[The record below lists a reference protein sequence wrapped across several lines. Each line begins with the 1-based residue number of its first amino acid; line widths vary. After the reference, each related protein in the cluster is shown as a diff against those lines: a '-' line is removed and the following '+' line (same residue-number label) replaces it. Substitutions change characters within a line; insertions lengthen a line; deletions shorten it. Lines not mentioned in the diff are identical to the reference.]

1 MQAVINLLIVSVIL
15 APCEGENSG
24 PPTVHLDQ
32 GVLQGKTE
40 KSRGDRNYSVFY
52 GVPFGKVE
60 KRFEMSKPADGWS
73 GVRMATENGPEC
85 MHASLLDGKVT
96 GSEDCLNLD
105 VYTPKLASNDSEK
118 LLPVLV
124 WIYGGGF
131 AAGSN
136 RVYGGSYF
144 MDEEVILVVINYRV
158 GAFGFLNAGVS
169 SARGNQG
176 MKDQVLAL
184 RWVRDNI
191 HHFSGDKDKVTI
203 FGQSAGGISVSLLT
217 VSPMATGLFSRAIMQ
232 SGTAGMPF
240 FFRGLAGRDV
250 AVKLAQEV
258 DCPSSNMQYLVEC
271 LQRLDAKVIV
281 KNTRL
286 NYEFGHDESSV
297 ALTGPTYET
306 YLPPD
311 NSTGDV
317 FLTESPYDLI
327 VAGKFAKVPII
338 MGFVACET
346 CATVSA
352 TLKNPTFIKKLNHQW
367 GRIAPNALFISNTA
381 EDPALVSQA
390 IKAHFLGDD
399 YINET
404 IYSKFEALYSD
415 RQFVH
420 STRIYAEIYAKHVPV
435 YLYNFT
441 QMVPIV
447 KFGTATE
454 GEQTRKVPGHADEIS
469 YIFDGKGELANYL
482 HRIGKGHD
490 DEKFSKETI
499 ATWVAF
505 ADTGKPSG
513 PWENLAWPTFKP
525 DEKGTAKW
533 LRIENPPKVEPLPDS
548 WEVNNK
554 FWKGLNIKEFGGTWK
569 SDEL

>member
-1 MQAVINLLIVSVIL
+1 MNHNVVKACMNCLFGETNLPITKTFIN
-15 APCEGENSG
+15 
-24 PPTVHLDQ
+24 H
-32 GVLQGKTE
+32 VLK
-40 KSRGDRNYSVFY
+40 
-52 GVPFGKVE
+52 
-60 KRFEMSKPADGWS
+60 
-73 GVRMATENGPEC
+73 
-85 MHASLLDGKVT
+85 
-96 GSEDCLNLD
+96 NLQ
-105 VYTPKLASNDSEK
+105 K
-118 LLPVLV
+118 
-124 WIYGGGF
+124 WCIFIFF
-131 AAGSN
+131 AK
-136 RVYGGSYF
+136 F
-144 MDEEVILVVINYRV
+144 
-158 GAFGFLNAGVS
+158 
-169 SARGNQG
+169 
-176 MKDQVLAL
+176 K
-184 RWVRDNI
+184 
-191 HHFSGDKDKVTI
+191 
-203 FGQSAGGISVSLLT
+203 
-217 VSPMATGLFSRAIMQ
+217 
-232 SGTAGMPF
+232 
-240 FFRGLAGRDV
+240 
-250 AVKLAQEV
+250 
-258 DCPSSNMQYLVEC
+258 
-271 LQRLDAKVIV
+271 
-281 KNTRL
+281 
-286 NYEFGHDESSV
+286 GHDESSV

-454 GEQTRKVPGHADEIS
+454 GT
-469 YIFDGKGELANYL
+469 
-482 HRIGKGHD
+482 
-490 DEKFSKETI
+490 EKRFFL
-499 ATWVAF
+499 VF
-505 ADTGKPSG
+505 
-513 PWENLAWPTFKP
+513 
-525 DEKGTAKW
+525 
-533 LRIENPPKVEPLPDS
+533 
-548 WEVNNK
+548 
-554 FWKGLNIKEFGGTWK
+554 
-569 SDEL
+569 